1 MGYINSKT
9 ITTDQILLLHRIKR
23 YFDSK
28 NIPSKIYKNTIQ
40 AGKFY
45 FDFDTGKWSSK
56 PTEGSLPLIALEV
69 DKKLSIRGE
78 LIIPGDDPYRID
90 ILKEYLEQV
99 EEETSLFIV
108 VNTRVVHFSIGGIH
122 IHIMVDH
129 YDELI
134 ELLDFYIN
142 LMKKHFPNLF

>member
-9 ITTDQILLLHRIKR
+9 VTTDQILLLHRIKR

-28 NIPSKIYKNTIQ
+28 NIPSKIYKNTIH

-45 FDFDTGKWSSK
+45 FDFNTGRWTAK
-56 PTEGSLPLIALEV
+56 PTGETLPLIALEV
-69 DKKLSIRGE
+69 DKLLFIRGE
-78 LIIPGDDPYRID
+78 LIIPGDNPYRFD

-99 EEETSLFIV
+99 EEETSLSIIS
-108 VNTRVVHFSIGGIH
+108 NTRVVHFSVGGIH
-122 IHIMVDH
+122 IHIIVDY